1 MSDICSHRCHLLL
14 ALVLLTFLLLA
25 RGILFD
31 ARLFEGLETIVSF
44 DFLGFLVFDG
54 LLEGL
59 ERLVDDG
66 WLALVLCR
74 ECETRARLFFVEC
87 CRRDSFLVE
96 FVVILMGLY

>member
-44 DFLGFLVFDG
+44 DFLGFLAVDG

-59 ERLVDDG
+59 ERLVDDDY
-66 WLALVLCR
+66 LILVLCKEFEIR
-74 ECETRARLFFVEC
+74 FQKFLTKYCRL
-87 CRRDSFLVE
+87 
-96 FVVILMGLY
+96 